1 MKQATPFLFLMVL
14 LLALPAP
21 ARAAEEDWYDYSPQI
36 SIPLTTLGLSVWV
49 AGELLKKDLVP
60 EEARWTKTNCVDDA
74 VRDGLRWNYAHTK
87 DANMASNLVL
97 GSIPVAGLAALLFTD
112 GSGFSSPTLSRAKQA
127 GIGGLIMLESA
138 SVAMLA
144 NQIVKFIALRK
155 RPYTRDS
162 SYGEMEADDHLS
174 FYSGHTTT
182 AFALAVSG
190 AMLYDMKGGS
200 HPGAVWTAALVLAS
214 GVGYL
219 RISADK
225 HYFSDVLVG
234 ALLGAAAG
242 YLVPKLLHQK
252 DKEHTVNYT
261 VMPVPSSDAWIFGIT
276 FAL

>member
-1 MKQATPFLFLMVL
+1 MKHATPILFLMIL
-14 LLALPAP
+14 LLSLPAP
-21 ARAAEEDWYDYSPQI
+21 VHAAEEDWYDYSPQI
-36 SIPLTTLGLSVWV
+36 SVPLTAFGLSVWI
-49 AGELLKKDLVP
+49 AGELLKDNLVP
-60 EEARWTKTNCVDDA
+60 DEARWTATNPVDDA
-74 VRDGLRWNYAHTK
+74 VRDTFRWNSAHTK
-87 DANMASNLVL
+87 DANMASNIVL
-97 GSIPVAGLAALLFTD
+97 GSIPVAGLASLLFSSA
-112 GSGFSSPTLSRAKQA
+112 SGWSSPNASRARQA
-127 GIGGLIMLESA
+127 GYGGLIMLESA

-144 NQIVKFIALRK
+144 NQVVKFLVLRK

-162 SYGEMEADDHLS
+162 SYGEMAADDHLS

-190 AMLYDMKGGS
+190 AMLYDMKGGN
-200 HPGAVWTAALVLAS
+200 HPGAVWTAALVLAT

-219 RISADK
+219 RIAADK

-252 DKEHTVNYT
+252 DKEPTVNYS
-261 VMPVPSSDAWIFGIT
+261 VMPLPSSDTWIFGVT

>member
-1 MKQATPFLFLMVL
+1 MKQSIPILILMML
-14 LLALPAP
+14 LLLPAP
-21 ARAAEEDWYDYSPQI
+21 VQAAEEGDWYEYSPHI

-49 AGELLKKDLVP
+49 AGELLKDDLVP
-60 EEARWTKTNCVDDA
+60 EEARWTKTNFIDDA
-74 VRDGLRWNYAHTK
+74 VRDTVQWNSAHTR
-87 DANMASNLVL
+87 DANMISNLVL
-97 GSIPVAGLAALLFTD
+97 GAIPVAGFAALLFTD
-112 GSGFSSPTLSRAKQA
+112 GSGLSSPTTSRAKQA

-155 RPYTRDS
+155 RPYTRNP
-162 SYGEMEADDHLS
+162 SYDEKASDDHLS

-190 AMLYDMKGGS
+190 AMLYDMKGGN

-261 VMPVPSSDAWIFGIT
+261 VMPVPSSDAWIFGVT